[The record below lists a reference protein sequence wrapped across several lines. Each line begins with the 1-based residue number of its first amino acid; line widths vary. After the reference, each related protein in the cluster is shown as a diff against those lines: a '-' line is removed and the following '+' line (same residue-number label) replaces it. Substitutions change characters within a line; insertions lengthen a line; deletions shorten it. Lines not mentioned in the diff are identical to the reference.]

1 MKKILRSV
9 KAGVAVVAVVLAGS
23 VAFGS
28 VPFNN
33 LQGVGGAAFNPLAYP
48 AGQNKA
54 DGTVGP
60 LSRPQFGVWYTHL
73 GEVDVDWTAFGV
85 AETLFDRVEVSYGY
99 ELIAPKGENINK
111 SNVGGKV
118 LLVPE
123 NAGGKKFIPAVSVGT
138 IWKTASNV
146 ATGSDDS
153 GVDFYGVATKL
164 ITQLPFPV
172 LLSGGILSTKE
183 QVTGVFGF
191 NSDRD
196 VTGFG
201 NIDFIPLS
209 SLAVGFEFKQGAS
222 YDSFKNANYWEAHL
236 AWIANKNLTLVGAYV
251 NAGDSDSTSKVG
263 LGDGV
268 VVSAQYAY

>member
-1 MKKILRSV
+1 MKKALKSV
-9 KAGVAVVAVVLAGS
+9 KFAVAVVAVVLASG
-23 VAFGS
+23 VAFGG
-28 VPFNN
+28 VPLNN
-33 LQGVGGAAFNPLAYP
+33 LQGVGGVAFNPLAYP

-60 LSRPQFGVWYTHL
+60 LSRPQFGAWYTHL
-73 GEVDVDWTAFGV
+73 GQADVDWTAIGA

-99 ELIAPKGENINK
+99 ELIAPKGENIDK
-111 SNVGGKV
+111 SNVGAKV

-123 NAGGKKFIPAVSVGT
+123 NAGGKNFIPAVSVGA
-138 IWKTASNV
+138 IRKTASNV
-146 ATGSDDS
+146 AAGSDDS

-164 ITQLPFPV
+164 ITQLPVPV

-196 VTGFG
+196 ITGFG
-201 NIDFIPLS
+201 NIDIIPVS
-209 SLAVGFEFKQGAS
+209 FLAVGFENKQGAEF
-222 YDSFKNANYWEAHL
+222 DSFKNASYWDAHL
-236 AWIANKNLTLVGAYV
+236 AYFASKNLTLVGAYV
-251 NAGDSDSTSKVG
+251 NAGDADSTDKVG

-268 VVSAQYAY
+268 VLSAQYAF